1 MIRKTYL
8 YENSSWND
16 SLDGT
21 LDSLNTLVI
30 CFGSSEYDLIKTGM
44 DEIYHVFKNSI
55 IIGCS
60 TAGEI
65 YNNELYENSLSIAVI
80 KFEKSMIKLET
91 HKLNSSE
98 ESYDVGIDLANNL
111 YEDDLKGIFVLSDG
125 LNVNGSQLTK
135 GLNTILK
142 ENNIVVTGGLA
153 GDDDKFEKTWLLI
166 DNKPQANYV
175 SALGFYGNEL
185 NISHGSQGGWSKF
198 GIKRTVTKSHN
209 HVLYELDNKP
219 ALEVYKTYLGLNSKD
234 LPSSGL
240 FYPLMIKEDSDAEEK
255 VRTILAINEKE
266 GSITFAGDIPVG
278 STVMFMKASFSELI
292 EGANEAASSETIL
305 EHKDEKAINLAIS
318 CVGRKL
324 VLGQKSEEEIEAVT
338 KNFSDNILQVGYYS
352 YGEISPLNSGA
363 CDLHNQTMTLTL
375 IWECEDD

>member
-16 SLDGT
+16 VLDSSLD
-21 LDSLNTLVI
+21 SPNTLVI
-30 CFGSSEYDLIKTGM
+30 CFGSSAYNLIKNAM
-44 DEIYHVFKNSI
+44 EEVYHVFTNSI

-80 KFEKSMIKLET
+80 KFEKSKIKLEIQE
-91 HKLNSSE
+91 LNNSE
-98 ESYDVGIDLANNL
+98 ESFDVGIDLANNL
-111 YEDDLKGIFVLSDG
+111 FEDDLQGIFILSDG

-135 GLNTILK
+135 GFNFILK
-142 ENNIVVTGGLA
+142 DSDVIVTGGLA
-153 GDDDKFEKTWLLI
+153 GDDDKFEKTWVII
-166 DNKPQANYV
+166 DNKPKSNYV
-175 SALGFYGNEL
+175 SAIGLYGDEL
-185 NISHGSQGGWSKF
+185 NIAHGSQGGWSKF
-198 GIKRTVTKSHN
+198 GIKRTVTKSSH
-209 HVLYELDNKP
+209 HILYELDNKP

-234 LPSSGL
+234 LPASGL
-240 FYPLMIKEDSDAEEK
+240 YYPLMIKEEQDTHEK
-255 VRTILAINEKE
+255 VRTILAIDEKE

-278 STVMFMKASFSELI
+278 SDVMFMKASYNQLI
-292 EGANEAASSETIL
+292 RGANDAASSKSIK
-305 EHKDEKAINLAIS
+305 EHENEKAINLAIS

-324 VLGQKSEEEIEAVT
+324 VLGQQSEEEIEAVT

-352 YGEISPLNSGA
+352 YGEISPLVSGD

-375 IWECEDD
+375 LWECEND